1 MTYTIIYQKI
11 NEKDFPSGYFYAH
24 IPALDITTHGEG
36 IEGAKEAAK
45 DLIKLWIE
53 EKRAAG
59 EEFKTENE
67 TFISKVEIE
76 DALFS

>member
-1 MTYTIIYQKI
+1 MTYTIVYQKI
-11 NEKDFPSGYFYAH
+11 NEKDFLPGYYYAH
-24 IPALDITTHGEG
+24 IPSLDITTHGLG

-45 DLIKLWIE
+45 DLIKLWID

-59 EEFKTENE
+59 EEIIPEDE
-67 TFISKVEIE
+67 LLISKLEIE

>member
-11 NEKDFPSGYFYAH
+11 NEKDFPPGYFYAH
-24 IPALDITTHGEG
+24 IPVLDITTHGEG
-36 IEGAKEAAK
+36 IDGAKEAAK

-59 EEFKTENE
+59 EEFITENE